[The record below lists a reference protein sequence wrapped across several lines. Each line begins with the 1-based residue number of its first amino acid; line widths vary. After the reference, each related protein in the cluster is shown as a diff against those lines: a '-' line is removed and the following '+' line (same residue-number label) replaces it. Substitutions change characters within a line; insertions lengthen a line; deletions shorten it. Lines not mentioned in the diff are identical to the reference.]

1 MKELA
6 KFYKLRLGAD
16 VYKELLASGELPPDL
31 MLDANFEENQQ
42 NLDRCKKHGTTPSEE
57 QIKSCLTCSILT
69 KRIFPPK
76 QEKRNKKTAH
86 EREKE
91 L

>member
-16 VYKELLASGELPPDL
+16 VYKELLFSGELPPDL

-42 NLDRCKKHGTTPSEE
+42 NLDRCKKHG
-57 QIKSCLTCSILT
+57 
-69 KRIFPPK
+69 
-76 QEKRNKKTAH
+76 N
-86 EREKE
+86 
-91 L
+91 

>member
-31 MLDANFEENQQ
+31 MLDANFEEN
-42 NLDRCKKHGTTPSEE
+42 
-57 QIKSCLTCSILT
+57 
-69 KRIFPPK
+69 
-76 QEKRNKKTAH
+76 
-86 EREKE
+86 
-91 L
+91 